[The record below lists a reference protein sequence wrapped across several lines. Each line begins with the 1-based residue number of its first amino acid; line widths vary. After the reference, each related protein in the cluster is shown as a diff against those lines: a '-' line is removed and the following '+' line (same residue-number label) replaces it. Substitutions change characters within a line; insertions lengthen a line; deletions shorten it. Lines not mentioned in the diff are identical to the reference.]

1 MGLLLIEKKEWT
13 SKNEQFEQALAE
25 IKEVLQREQTA
36 HLIAM
41 SEVEKREEKLRKA
54 LGVEKQCVHEV
65 TFFKRHYCLCL

>member
-25 IKEVLQREQTA
+25 TKELLQREQTA

-41 SEVEKREEKLRKA
+41 SEVEKREEK
-54 LGVEKQCVHEV
+54 
-65 TFFKRHYCLCL
+65 